1 MTYNKP
7 LPAIT
12 PINKE
17 FWAAAKAA
25 VLKVPHCPACGKL
38 FFPPRALCPFCLHEP
53 IEWVKVCGKG
63 KVYSY
68 TIVHRASSP
77 GFQREVPYVFAI
89 VELQEGLR
97 ITSNVINCPPGVVR
111 VGMPVQVVFQ
121 TATEDI
127 TLPKF
132 APS

>member
-7 LPAIT
+7 LPAVT
-12 PINKE
+12 PVNKE
-17 FWAAAKAA
+17 FWDAAKAG
-25 VLKVPHCPACGKL
+25 VLEVPRCPVCRKL
-38 FFPPRALCPFCLHEP
+38 FFPPRPLCPFCLQEP
-53 IEWVKVCGKG
+53 IEWVKVSGKG

-68 TIVHRASSP
+68 TVVHRASSP
-77 GFQREVPYVFAI
+77 GFQREAPYVFAI
-89 VELQEGLR
+89 VELQEGPR
-97 ITSNVINCPPGVVR
+97 ITSNVINCRPSAVR

-121 TATEDI
+121 RATDDI